1 MAGDATDVLMKV
13 VGPTGPYEAES
24 STEFKTKP
32 VMDLLRSG
40 FTPGQ
45 FCELQSFGFSA
56 GVTSSMSRKETGEQK
71 GASALDQDAMK
82 RAAQTKRP
90 VEEVRQ
96 EMLARLGRSTPAPKS
111 AKAEFVDM
119 QPVEFTRIMDSMST
133 LLFKALV
140 GCETLEAVSVVK
152 RKATGSANS
161 GDCFLRL
168 DFTKV
173 LLTHLDWKDSGTHM
187 TESGTFIY
195 RKLTM
200 RYRPQRADGSLDVA
214 VQTEWEMKAAGAK

>member
-1 MAGDATDVLMKV
+1 MADASIDVLMKV

-45 FCELQSFGFSA
+45 FCELQTFSFSA
-56 GVTSSMSRKETGEQK
+56 GVTSSLSKKETEDQK
-71 GASALDQDAMK
+71 GASALEQEAMK
-82 RAAQTKRP
+82 RAAQERRP
-90 VEEVRQ
+90 VQEVRD
-96 EMLARLGRSTPAPKS
+96 EMLTRLHRTSRAKS
-111 AKAEFVDM
+111 SKDESVDI

-133 LLFKALV
+133 LLFKAMV
-140 GCETLEAVSVVK
+140 GCDTLESISVVK

-173 LLTHLDWKDSGTHM
+173 LLTHLDWKDTGPHM
-187 TESGTFIY
+187 VESGKFIY

-200 RYRPQRADGSLDVA
+200 RYRPQRPNGSLDVA

>member
-1 MAGDATDVLMKV
+1 MAGDAIDVLMKV

-40 FTPGQ
+40 FAPGQ
-45 FCELQSFGFSA
+45 FCELQSFSFSA
-56 GVTSSMSRKETGEQK
+56 GVTSSMSKKETADQK
-71 GASALDQDAMK
+71 GTSAFDQEAMK
-82 RAAQTKRP
+82 HAAQTGRP
-90 VEEVRQ
+90 VSDVRN
-96 EMLARLGRSTPAPKS
+96 EMLARLGRAATPAKS
-111 AKAEFVDM
+111 SKVEFVDM
-119 QPVEFTRIMDSMST
+119 QPVEFTRVMDSMST
-133 LLFKALV
+133 LLFKAMV
-140 GCETLEAVSVVK
+140 NCDTLETISVVK

-173 LLTHLDWKDSGTHM
+173 LLTHLDWKDTGPHM
-187 TESGTFIY
+187 IETGTFIY

-200 RYRPQRADGSLDVA
+200 RYRPQRHDGTLDVA
-214 VQTEWEMKAAGAK
+214 VQTEWEMKAATK

>member
-1 MAGDATDVLMKV
+1 MADKGTDVLMKV
-13 VGPTGPYEAES
+13 VGASGPYEAES

-45 FCELQSFGFSA
+45 FCELQEFEFSA
-56 GVTSSMSRKETGEQK
+56 GVASSLSRGPSPEQK
-71 GASALDQDAMK
+71 AATAEKRDLTPAEVASIK
-82 RAAQTKRP
+82 RA
-90 VEEVRQ
+90 E
-96 EMLARLGRSTPAPKS
+96 LARKAASRG
-111 AKAEFVDM
+111 KAEFVDM

-140 GCETLEAVSVVK
+140 GCETLETVSVVK

-161 GDCFLRL
+161 GDCYLRL

-173 LLTHLDWKDSGTHM
+173 LLTHLDWKDAGSHVV
-187 TESGTFIY
+187 ESGTFIY

-200 RYRPQRADGSLDVA
+200 RYRPQRPDGTLDVA
-214 VQTEWEMKAAGAK
+214 VQTEWEMKAATK